1 MEPSW
6 QKIKLLKL
14 EATPSPLWYLASDYV
29 AGSRLLRITVVNHD
43 ENNANVATT
52 WSPIG
57 GTNCGPE
64 GVTTSAAKSGLLT
77 GGALY
82 GALIGKLGGSSA
94 DVPDASSPTAAY
106 GTKRVFAVGSHC
118 VISLANADTGPLFF
132 TMNDAPSGFAQHSG
146 ILYILVEEY
155 PT

>member
-14 EATPSPLWYLASDYV
+14 EATASPLWFLASDYV
-29 AGSRLLRITVVNHD
+29 AGSRLLRITVVDQDQNK
-43 ENNANVATT
+43 ANVATT
-52 WSPIG
+52 WSPVS
-57 GTNCGPE
+57 GTNCGPD
-64 GVTTSAAKSGLLT
+64 GLTTSATKSGFLT

-94 DVPDASSPTAAY
+94 DIPDASSLTAPY

-118 VISLANADTGPLFF
+118 VISVASTDAGPLFF

-146 ILYILVEEY
+146 ALHILLEEY
-155 PT
+155 AT